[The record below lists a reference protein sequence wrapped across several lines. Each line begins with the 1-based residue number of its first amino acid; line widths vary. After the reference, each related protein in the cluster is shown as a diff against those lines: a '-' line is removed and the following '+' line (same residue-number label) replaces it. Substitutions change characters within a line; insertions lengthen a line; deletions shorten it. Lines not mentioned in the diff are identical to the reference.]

1 MTDRKNK
8 LKCRFMTLTA
18 MLAVAMMAWADGDQR
33 EGEQGTKWV
42 DPVEYFELQDISGND
57 LQRDYDQ
64 GDIDIS
70 KVIKQKGKK
79 VYGLRLKPIAGAA
92 RVRKYLNIGYD
103 DFVSGNID
111 YQDSYGIEGV
121 PLNESAFCIYVDE
134 GVSRNYSF
142 SYGYQ
147 ITETYDG
154 ETYTDRGRSEVRI
167 SITGLHLDVSG
178 GGVGLNYA
186 LSAKVSEKEQSSEGS
201 GKGSNTLTKSA
212 GVDPRLGK
220 FIYFNGGRYLLVM
233 LGASAQAEA
242 ARASSEDLTADEK
255 EKMSNHAWP
264 RVYFIVEE
272 IMVEDDGE
280 AVVPLTATDKQEL
293 KDYVDDL
300 RSWLRGDGDPLGLG
314 ERTDEK
320 TAVVINVISTV
331 GAILVGGTLAG
342 FVGGTGAQIAAN
354 MTETIINAGSGGDF
368 PPMDSPEGSEMDGVE
383 PKRKEEEE
391 ETSEKPEESGDGN
404 PPAEDDPSI
413 FKSEQY
419 AHLIK
424 DYVKQ
429 DIFGDITV
437 LDPVTGEEVIYTNN
451 GDDTWRN
458 LNTGQDW
465 TPDEIGRRLEYKK
478 ENRGELLKTALK
490 AEHDKMVQRA
500 KWDWQNKRDKN
511 RGYSDE
517 MIQYRKEKA
526 KNDEELRISL
536 RMSELAKKYDMV
548 SLGDGSNVMKVLAE
562 RKSAIMEE
570 QKRESKIAADN
581 IKLDQ
586 TLEVFQ
592 HICQAVDGA
601 CDTIVYS
608 LGKCVPGGAYV
619 YDGYALLKGVGV
631 AGSEVFANVVFSDR
645 KVGLGEA
652 YSHMLQGA
660 GKGLLAIVQ
669 NHAGDIAKLGGAS
682 TGVKYLAK
690 EFLIFAAPEAISSA
704 SDAAWKATEQGRQ
717 LKTGELIE
725 SMWDGFAKKSLAY
738 GTNKMLGGLIGL
750 TGQNNRIGQFFNA
763 TREGQPGNIPGIIN
777 TFEGNYTVG
786 KFLSTFTTKYSGYF
800 GLYKWENDKIK
811 ELVGLKANANAMKA
825 AASQSLNDSNY
836 FHGISKIK

>member
-1 MTDRKNK
+1 M
-8 LKCRFMTLTA
+8 KCRFMALIA

-79 VYGLRLKPIAGAA
+79 VYGLRLKPIAGAV
-92 RVRKYLNIGYD
+92 RVRKFLNIGCD
-103 DFVSGNID
+103 EFVSGDIS

-134 GVSRNYSF
+134 GVSRSYSF
-142 SYGYQ
+142 SYSYEV
-147 ITETYDG
+147 TESSDG
-154 ETYTDRGRSEVRI
+154 EAYTEKGKSEVTI

-178 GGVGLNYA
+178 GGVGFNYA
-186 LSAKVSEKEQSSEGS
+186 LSAKVSEKEQSLGS
-201 GKGSNTLTKSA
+201 SSKGSNTLTKSA

-220 FIYFNGGRYLLVM
+220 FIYFNEGRYLLVM
-233 LGASAQAEA
+233 LGATAQAEA
-242 ARASSEDLTADEK
+242 ARASSEDLTAVEK
-255 EKMSNHAWP
+255 EQMSNHAWP

-272 IMVEDDGE
+272 MMVEDDGE
-280 AVVPLTATDKQEL
+280 AVVPLSATDKQEL

-300 RSWLRGDGDPLGLG
+300 RSWLRGEGDPLGLG

-320 TAVVINVISTV
+320 TAVVVNVISTI

-354 MTETIINAGSGGDF
+354 MTETIINASSGGDF
-368 PPMDSPEGSEMDGVE
+368 PPMDSPEGSEIEGVE
-383 PKRKEEEE
+383 PKREEEE
-391 ETSEKPEESGDGN
+391 KPQYGEKPEESGDGN
-404 PPAEDDPSI
+404 PPVEDDPTI

-419 AHLIK
+419 ADLIE
-424 DYVKQ
+424 DYVRQ

-437 LDPVTGEEVIYTNN
+437 IDPVTGDEVIYTNN
-451 GDDTWRN
+451 GDNTWKN

-500 KWDWQNKRDKN
+500 KWNWQNQRDRN

-517 MIQYRKEKA
+517 MLQYRKEKE
-526 KNDEELRISL
+526 KNDEALRLSQ
-536 RMSELAKKYDMV
+536 RMDELAARYNMV
-548 SLGDGSNVMKVLAE
+548 ALGDGSNVMQVLAE
-562 RKSAIMEE
+562 RKSVIMEE
-570 QKRESKIAADN
+570 QKREGKKAAYN
-581 IKLDQ
+581 MKLDK

-592 HICQAVDGA
+592 HACQAVDGA
-601 CDTIVYS
+601 ADTIVYT

-619 YDGYALLKGVGV
+619 YDAYALIKGVGV
-631 AGSEVFANVVFSDR
+631 AGSEVVANVAFSDR
-645 KVGLGEA
+645 KVGVLDA
-652 YSHMLQGA
+652 YTHVLQGA
-660 GKGLLAIVQ
+660 GKGILAVVQ
-669 NHAGDIAKLGGAS
+669 NHAGDIAKLGGAT
-682 TGVKYLAK
+682 TGAKYLAK

-717 LKTGELIE
+717 LGAGELMQ

-738 GTNKMLGGLIGL
+738 GTNKVIGGVIGF

-763 TREGQPGNIPGIIN
+763 ARQGQSSTIPGISHV
-777 TFEGNYTVG
+777 FEGSYTVN
-786 KFLSTFTTKYSGYF
+786 KFVSTFTTKYAGHF
-800 GLYKWENDKIK
+800 GLYKWENEKLK
-811 ELVGLKANANAMKA
+811 ELVGLKANADAMA
-825 AASQSLNDSNY
+825 AAAGESLKASRETFGN
-836 FHGISKIK
+836 IKIK

>member
-8 LKCRFMTLTA
+8 LKCRFMALIA

-186 LSAKVSEKEQSSEGS
+186 LSAKVSEKEQSSEGN

-233 LGASAQAEA
+233 LGASAREEA

-264 RVYFIVEE
+264 RVYFMVEE

-354 MTETIINAGSGGDF
+354 MTETIINASSGGDF
-368 PPMDSPEGSEMDGVE
+368 PPMDSPEGSEMDGME

-413 FKSEQY
+413 FKSTLYPE
-419 AHLIK
+419 LCNE
-424 DYVKQ
+424 YVKQ
-429 DIFGDITV
+429 DIYGDITV

-451 GDDTWRN
+451 GDDTWKN

-490 AEHDKMVQRA
+490 GVRDKMVQSVM
-500 KWDWQNKRDKN
+500 WQQQAIRDKD

-562 RKSAIMEE
+562 RKSVIMEQQNIE
-570 QKRESKIAADN
+570 LKNAAAQMKIDKALAVAES
-581 IKLDQ
+581 LM
-586 TLEVFQ
+586 VF
-592 HICQAVDGA
+592 ADGA
-601 CDTIVYS
+601 CDTVLYA
-608 LGKCVPGGAYV
+608 LGKCVPGGAYI
-619 YDGYALLKGVGV
+619 YDGYALTKGMAV
-631 AGSEVFANVVFSDR
+631 AAAEIQAQYTFTDKRMSLADMHLHIRV
-645 KVGLGEA
+645 
-652 YSHMLQGA
+652 GA
-660 GKGLLAIVQ
+660 GKGLIAAVQ
-669 NHAGDIAKLGGAS
+669 NHAGELAKLGGAS
-682 TGVKYLAK
+682 TGAKLIVK
-690 EFLIFAAPEAISSA
+690 EFLIFTAPESVSR
-704 SDAAWKATEQGRQ
+704 AATVALKAKDEGRKVTMDE
-717 LKTGELIE
+717 LKQAML
-725 SMWDGFAKKSLAY
+725 DGFVEKSMAY
-738 GTNKMLGGLIGL
+738 GGNKLLSKALGSLGTNNKV
-750 TGQNNRIGQFFNA
+750 GQFFNA
-763 TREGQPGNIPGIIN
+763 SRVGQTGHIPLCPYVFNG
-777 TFEGNYTVG
+777 EYTMT
-786 KFLSTFTTKYSGYF
+786 KFFSPLITKSTGHLGGFKAANN
-800 GLYKWENDKIK
+800 GLK
-811 ELVGLKANANAMKA
+811 EFVGLKPKA
-825 AASQSLNDSNY
+825 AQMAADALK
-836 FHGISKIK
+836 SKNK